1 VQRNRAARG
10 DRGDSLIEILVAV
23 AVLGI
28 AVTALMAGLATEATT
43 TVSNRSQSKA
53 ATVLNDAAE
62 YVKGLSLSS
71 VPTCSPNSVTTITTA
86 QMPHDSGFTV
96 TYGPA
101 SDFNASTP
109 CSVMAKVPV
118 TVSGDGY
125 NLTVTVVRRA

>member
-1 VQRNRAARG
+1 
-10 DRGDSLIEILVAV
+10 LIEILVAV

-71 VPTCSPNSVTTITTA
+71 VPTCSPNSVTTVTTA

-109 CSVMAKVPV
+109 CSFMAKVPV